1 MNTSLKNIYCSA
13 MTRVEFLLVVCV
25 AIFGIYLFV
34 RYQKT
39 GEVFQI
45 SWRKP
50 AAKTNTNPQMIRPAE
65 IHFVG
70 LSDTAEQEIEIQ
82 GEMTNSVSTNLAQRP
97 GGENSSPTVPLMRL
111 DDLKRQRVQIPTN
124 AVWLPARK
132 SPGVRI
138 AFP

>member
-1 MNTSLKNIYCSA
+1 
-13 MTRVEFLLVVCV
+13 MTRIEFLIVICVVT
-25 AIFGIYLFV
+25 FGIYLFV

-50 AAKTNTNPQMIRPAE
+50 AAKTNMNSEIIRPAE
-65 IHFVG
+65 VHFVG
-70 LSDTAEQEIEIQ
+70 LNDTAGQEIEV
-82 GEMTNSVSTNLAQRP
+82 EMGNTNSVLPQFAQKP
-97 GGENSSPTVPLMRL
+97 GGENSSPTPPLIRL
-111 DDLKRQRVQIPTN
+111 DDATRQRVRIPTN
-124 AVWLPARK
+124 AVWLPAQRK